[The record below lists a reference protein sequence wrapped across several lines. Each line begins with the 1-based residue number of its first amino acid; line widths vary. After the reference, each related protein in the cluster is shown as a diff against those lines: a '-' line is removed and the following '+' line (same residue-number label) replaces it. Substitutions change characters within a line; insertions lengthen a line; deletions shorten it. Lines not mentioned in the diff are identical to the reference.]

1 MRRRFER
8 YSKPINM
15 IYDMVTGTLVC
26 TGRRRDREGY
36 WLIVVYRTEDDAYWI
51 VTAID
56 TKGIDKG
63 SAEEDEEW

>member
-1 MRRRFER
+1 MF
-8 YSKPINM
+8 
-15 IYDMVTGTLVC
+15 YDMVIGILVC

-56 TKGIDKG
+56 TKGMDKG
-63 SAEEDEEW
+63 SGEEDEEW